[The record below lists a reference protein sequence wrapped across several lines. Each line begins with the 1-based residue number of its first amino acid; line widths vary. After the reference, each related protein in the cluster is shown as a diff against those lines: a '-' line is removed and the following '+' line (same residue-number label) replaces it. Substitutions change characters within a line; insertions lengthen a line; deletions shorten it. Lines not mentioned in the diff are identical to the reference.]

1 MKEILL
7 YANMYLEKEKVFW
20 YVSDNCSYFSLILY
34 WNSSSNN
41 FCKKIACV
49 CVKSEIVKLS
59 LLCYIKI
66 HWSIVHTECIW
77 KILSYADLPN
87 VGPLFY
93 LYVIYIWYMT
103 YTYIIYITFIN
114 IITYLI
120 RKLVK
125 YWEAVKLMVVDMSCQ
140 NSNFSLEIS
149 NFIFANKYC

>member
-1 MKEILL
+1 
-7 YANMYLEKEKVFW
+7 
-20 YVSDNCSYFSLILY
+20 
-34 WNSSSNN
+34 
-41 FCKKIACV
+41 
-49 CVKSEIVKLS
+49 
-59 LLCYIKI
+59 
-66 HWSIVHTECIW
+66 
-77 KILSYADLPN
+77 
-87 VGPLFY
+87 
-93 LYVIYIWYMT
+93 MT